1 MASITEKYLNNDAR
15 AFFDT
20 HPSSTEDQRRA
31 VLRAARSLDP
41 VVADV
46 LVRQN
51 ARYVASP
58 TRDAH
63 IEALGQGAAAVVTG
77 QQVGLFLGP
86 LYTLYKAASAI
97 QVAKSLSEL
106 TGKPVV
112 PVFWLQSEDHDLPEI
127 ARSVVPRVHGGA
139 LDLSLPASPEDR
151 VSVTHRTLPN
161 ELEQLLESLQDELST
176 LANGPEHL
184 ELIRRHYR
192 VGATWVDAFAGVLA
206 ELFSDEGLVLINPRD
221 PQLAPLAAS
230 VHRRA
235 IKDAPELS
243 RVLSERVSK
252 LESAGFSAS
261 VYVRPDAPLSFFHPD
276 GPAGPRYR
284 LEATEGGYREIG
296 GGGHHTRAD
305 LLKTLEDEPLLFST
319 SALLRPI
326 LQDTLLPTAAYVG
339 GPGEIAYF
347 AQLAPLYEAFGLP
360 MPLVVPR
367 ARLRIIEPR
376 SRRLLERLQVSPD
389 DTARSEDDLLAR
401 CTDDGA
407 TLPSSEEISARLLGS
422 FERAFRDI
430 ESELRPDLP
439 TLGRPLDKTRA
450 TVEFAVSKLATNYAK
465 TRLRQDAGRTS
476 DVRRLQ
482 ALLHPENGPQER
494 CHGFSYYAAKWGDRA
509 LVEAVLDAV
518 VPFDPA
524 LKDLEP

>member
-1 MASITEKYLNNDAR
+1 MASITEKYLNNDAH
-15 AFFDT
+15 AFFDA
-20 HPSSTEDQRRA
+20 HPLNPEDQQRA

-51 ARYVASP
+51 ARYIPSP
-58 TRDAH
+58 ARDAH
-63 IEALGQGAAAVVTG
+63 IQALADGAAAVVTG

-97 QVAKSLSEL
+97 EVAKSLSQL
-106 TGKPVV
+106 TDKPVV

-127 ARSVVPRVHGGA
+127 ARSVVPRVHGGV
-139 LDLSLPASPEDR
+139 LDLHLPASPEDR
-151 VSVTHRTLPN
+151 ISVAHRILPD
-161 ELEQLLESLQDELST
+161 ELEPHLESLQDELST
-176 LANGPEHL
+176 LEHGSQHL

-206 ELFSDEGLVLINPRD
+206 ELFANEGLVLIDPRD
-221 PQLAPLAAS
+221 PQLASLAAS
-230 VHRRA
+230 IHRRA
-235 IKDAPELS
+235 IEDAPELS
-243 RVLSERVSK
+243 KVLSERVSQ
-252 LESAGFSAS
+252 LQSAGFSAS
-261 VYVRPDAPLSFFHPD
+261 VYVRPDSPLSFFHPD
-276 GPAGPRYR
+276 RPDGPRYR
-284 LEATEGGYREIG
+284 LEATDSGYREIG
-296 GGGHHTRAD
+296 GSGTHTRAA
-305 LLKTLEDEPLLFST
+305 LLKTLEDEPLRFST

-347 AQLAPLYEAFGLP
+347 AQLAPLYAAFDMP
-360 MPLVVPR
+360 MPLVVAR

-376 SRRLLERLQVSPD
+376 SRRLLDRLQVSPD
-389 DTARSEDDLLAR
+389 DAALPEDELLAR
-401 CTDDGA
+401 CATDKA
-407 TLPSSEEISARLLGS
+407 TLPEPEDISARLLDS
-422 FERAFRDI
+422 FQKAFDALDA
-430 ESELRPDLP
+430 ELRSELP

-450 TVEFAVSKLATNYAK
+450 TVEFAVSKLTTNYAK
-465 TRLRQDAGRTS
+465 ARLRQDAGRTA

-482 ALLHPENGPQER
+482 ALLQPEDGPQER

-509 LVEAVLDAV
+509 LVEAVLSAV
-518 VPFDPA
+518 IPFDPA